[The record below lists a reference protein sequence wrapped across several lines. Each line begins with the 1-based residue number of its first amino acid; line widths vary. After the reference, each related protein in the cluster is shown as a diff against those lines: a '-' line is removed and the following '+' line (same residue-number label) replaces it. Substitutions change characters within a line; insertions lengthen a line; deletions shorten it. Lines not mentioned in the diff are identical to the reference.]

1 MKFHAAPVP
10 TRTYLWSISDTVT
23 PYLGQYLQLSE
34 DMFRK
39 WLKNRNHYK
48 NKSLNILLL
57 QTSECKQLLL
67 PKIYSSCILPEPTSS
82 NDSSHSLPNPGQP
95 KCVKIISTIEG
106 LAFRPWKQR
115 GNWRPSGQFHFQTP
129 RGSFRGFTAYPR
141 PQTTIITIIIRH
153 VLNITI
159 IYEGK
164 MSGCTNHV
172 ESIHSNFVI
181 SRNHWS
187 AITVWGDKTNCIS
200 QISSLF
206 YHQTSPQYVHPRIR
220 WTDQNAS
227 QQHTYHSACRG
238 TEFGEW
244 HLTLP
249 LRKGYCSAEQQ
260 DPTYQN
266 WPTMPIPGVK
276 LLNSLPRRKHGRPW

>member
-1 MKFHAAPVP
+1 MTLVALFILSKAWKPITWSQSDTTFYTLKVKLNPSLHCDNRCLVFHMNIMFHTWLKSYCVTKFQRILCWDFYRFYRHVTLVTIYALTMMKFHAAPVP

-95 KCVKIISTIEG
+95 KCVIIISTIEG
-106 LAFRPWKQR
+106 VAFRPWKQR

-141 PQTTIITIIIRH
+141 PQTTIIIII
-153 VLNITI
+153 I
-159 IYEGK
+159 IK
-164 MSGCTNHV
+164 
-172 ESIHSNFVI
+172 
-181 SRNHWS
+181 
-187 AITVWGDKTNCIS
+187 
-200 QISSLF
+200 
-206 YHQTSPQYVHPRIR
+206 
-220 WTDQNAS
+220 
-227 QQHTYHSACRG
+227 
-238 TEFGEW
+238 
-244 HLTLP
+244 
-249 LRKGYCSAEQQ
+249 
-260 DPTYQN
+260 
-266 WPTMPIPGVK
+266 
-276 LLNSLPRRKHGRPW
+276 

>member
-1 MKFHAAPVP
+1 MC
-10 TRTYLWSISDTVT
+10 VT
-23 PYLGQYLQLSE
+23 KQTQGFTNKKERDRKGDRPCVYIACRVYGQYLQLSE

-95 KCVKIISTIEG
+95 KCVIIISTIEG

-141 PQTTIITIIIRH
+141 PQTTIIIIIMKGLFLFLCAF
-153 VLNITI
+153 VYPTWYTIT
-159 IYEGK
+159 
-164 MSGCTNHV
+164 
-172 ESIHSNFVI
+172 
-181 SRNHWS
+181 
-187 AITVWGDKTNCIS
+187 
-200 QISSLF
+200 L
-206 YHQTSPQYVHPRIR
+206 SP
-220 WTDQNAS
+220 
-227 QQHTYHSACRG
+227 
-238 TEFGEW
+238 
-244 HLTLP
+244 
-249 LRKGYCSAEQQ
+249 
-260 DPTYQN
+260 
-266 WPTMPIPGVK
+266 
-276 LLNSLPRRKHGRPW
+276 